1 MCLNTRQKNSFKKA
15 EKKKLKKL
23 RNKRKMKG
31 DFVMKIMML
40 SWEYPPRIVGGIA
53 RVVHDLSHMFTKQ
66 GHEVHVITYQEG
78 DTKEFERD
86 GDVYVHRVTNYP
98 INANNFIDWVM
109 QLNFCMVEKAADVI
123 KEYGKFNVLHAHD
136 WLVAYAA
143 RAIKRTYKLPLVATI
158 HATESGRNR
167 GIHNQSQGYVND
179 VEWMLT
185 YEASQVICNSM
196 YMKNEIKNL
205 FGKPLEDVHV
215 VPNGINVNKFDGKER
230 DWEFRRNYA
239 ADYEKIIFF
248 AGRIVNEK
256 GIQVLL
262 NAAPKILANYPNV
275 KFVIAGRGPCMEE
288 LQGLTNYLGLN
299 QKVYFTGY
307 LNDVQI
313 TKMYK
318 AIDIATFPSLYEPF
332 GIVALEGMLAGAA
345 TVVSDSGGLNEIVSH
360 RIDGM
365 KSYAGNP
372 NSLADSILECLYDEQ
387 LCAQM
392 AKKAHEKVVK
402 EFNWDTISK
411 KTMGVYKEAI
421 KMAKVKEK
429 SRVKLESLAH
439 SESLGTATMINGKDT
454 TITPDT
460 SDKEINALHNPLKQ
474 KLVKGNA

>member
-1 MCLNTRQKNSFKKA
+1 
-15 EKKKLKKL
+15 
-23 RNKRKMKG
+23 
-31 DFVMKIMML
+31 MKIMML

-53 RVVHDLSHMFTKQ
+53 RVVHDLSHTFAKQ

-78 DTKEFERD
+78 DTKEFEKD
-86 GDVYVHRVTNYP
+86 GEVFVHRVTNYP

-123 KEYGKFNVLHAHD
+123 KEYGKFNIVHAHD

-143 RAIKRTYKLPLVATI
+143 RAIKKTYKLPLVATI

-167 GIHNQSQGYVND
+167 GIHNSSQGYVND

-185 YEASQVICNSM
+185 YEASNVICNSM
-196 YMKNEIKNL
+196 FMKNEIKNL
-205 FGKPLEDVHV
+205 FGKPSENVFV
-215 VPNGINVNKFDGKER
+215 VPNGINVNKFEGKER

-275 KFVIAGRGPCMEE
+275 KFVIAGRGPCLDE
-288 LQGLTNYLGLN
+288 LKGLTSYLGLDN
-299 QKVYFTGY
+299 KVYFTGY

-345 TVVSDSGGLNEIVSH
+345 TVVSDIGGLNEIISH
-360 RIDGM
+360 GIDGM

-372 NSLADSILECLYDEQ
+372 NSLADSILECLFDEK
-387 LCAQM
+387 LCERM
-392 AKKAHEKVVK
+392 SKKAHEKVVS

-411 KTMGVYKEAI
+411 KTMDVYKKTIA
-421 KMAKVKEK
+421 MAKADAKNK
-429 SRVKLESLAH
+429 VKLSSLATA
-439 SESLGTATMINGKDT
+439 ESMGTAVEVNGRDT
-454 TITPDT
+454 TITT
-460 SDKEINALHNPLKQ
+460 GTTDKEIQALHNPVRQ
-474 KLVKGNA
+474 KLAKQS

>member
-1 MCLNTRQKNSFKKA
+1 M
-15 EKKKLKKL
+15 
-23 RNKRKMKG
+23 
-31 DFVMKIMML
+31 
-40 SWEYPPRIVGGIA
+40 
-53 RVVHDLSHMFTKQ
+53 SHAFAKQ

-78 DTKEFERD
+78 ETKEFEKD
-86 GDVYVHRVTNYP
+86 GQVFVHRVTNYP
-98 INANNFIDWVM
+98 INANNLIDWVM

-123 KEYGKFNVLHAHD
+123 KEYGKFNVIHAHD

-143 RAIKRTYKLPLVATI
+143 RTLKRTYKIPLVATI
-158 HATESGRNR
+158 HATESGRNK
-167 GIHNQSQGYVND
+167 GIHNKSQGYIND

-185 YEASQVICNSM
+185 YEASDVICNSM
-196 YMKNEIKNL
+196 YMKNEIRNL
-205 FGKPLEDVHV
+205 FGKPVESIHV
-215 VPNGINVNKFDGKER
+215 VPNGINVNKFEGKER

-262 NAAPKILANYPNV
+262 NAAPKILASYPNV
-275 KFVIAGRGPCMEE
+275 KFVIAGRGPCLDE
-288 LQGLTNYLGLN
+288 LKGLTEYLGLS

-307 LNDVQI
+307 LNDEQI

-345 TVVSDSGGLNEIVSH
+345 TVVSDAGGLNEIVSH

-372 NSLADSILECLYDEQ
+372 NSLADSILECLYDET
-387 LCAQM
+387 LCKQM
-392 AKKAHEKVVK
+392 AAKAHEKVVK
-402 EFNWDTISK
+402 EFNWETISK
-411 KTMGVYKEAI
+411 KTMDVYKESIRAA
-421 KMAKVKEK
+421 KATAKDKVKL
-429 SRVKLESLAH
+429 SSLAEK
-439 SESLGTATMINGKDT
+439 ESMGTATMVNGIDT

-460 SDKEINALHNPLKQ
+460 TDKEIKLLHNPVKQ
-474 KLVKGNA
+474 KLVEQM

>member
-1 MCLNTRQKNSFKKA
+1 
-15 EKKKLKKL
+15 
-23 RNKRKMKG
+23 
-31 DFVMKIMML
+31 MKIMML

-53 RVVHDLSHMFTKQ
+53 RVVHDLSHTFAKQ

-78 DTKEFERD
+78 DTKEFEKD
-86 GDVYVHRVTNYP
+86 GDVFVHRVTNYP

-123 KEYGKFNVLHAHD
+123 KEYGKFNIVHAHD

-143 RAIKRTYKLPLVATI
+143 RAIKKTYKLPLVATI

-167 GIHNQSQGYVND
+167 GIHNNSQGYVND

-185 YEASQVICNSM
+185 YEASNVICNSM
-196 YMKNEIKNL
+196 FMKNEIKNL
-205 FGKPLEDVHV
+205 FGKPSENVFV
-215 VPNGINVNKFDGKER
+215 VPNGINVNKFEGKER
-230 DWEFRRNYA
+230 DWDFRRNYA

-275 KFVIAGRGPCMEE
+275 KFVIAGRGPCLDE
-288 LQGLTNYLGLN
+288 LKGLTSYLGLDN
-299 QKVYFTGY
+299 KVYFTGY

-345 TVVSDSGGLNEIVSH
+345 TVVSDTGGLNEIISH
-360 RIDGM
+360 GIDGM

-372 NSLADSILECLYDEQ
+372 NSLADSILECLFDEK
-387 LCAQM
+387 LCERM
-392 AKKAHEKVVK
+392 SKKAHEKVVS

-411 KTMGVYKEAI
+411 KTMDVYKKTIA
-421 KMAKVKEK
+421 MAKVDSK
-429 SRVKLESLAH
+429 SKVKLSSLAK
-439 SESLGTATMINGKDT
+439 SESMGTAIEVNGRDT
-454 TITPDT
+454 TITT
-460 SDKEINALHNPLKQ
+460 GTTDKEIQALHNPVRQRLAEQ
-474 KLVKGNA
+474 S

>member
-1 MCLNTRQKNSFKKA
+1 
-15 EKKKLKKL
+15 
-23 RNKRKMKG
+23 
-31 DFVMKIMML
+31 MKIMML

-53 RVVHDLSHMFTKQ
+53 RVVHDLSHMFAKQ

-78 DTKEFERD
+78 DTKEFEKD

-167 GIHNQSQGYVND
+167 GIHNQAQGYVND

-205 FGKPLEDVHV
+205 FGKPLENVHV

-288 LQGLTNYLGLN
+288 LQGLTRYLGLE

-387 LCAQM
+387 LCSQM

-411 KTMGVYKEAI
+411 KTMDVYKDAI
-421 KMAKVKEK
+421 KMSKVQEK
-429 SRVKLESLAH
+429 SRVKLESLARN
-439 SESLGTATMINGKDT
+439 ESLGTATEVDGRDT
-454 TITPDT
+454 TITPHT
-460 SDKEINALHNPLKQ
+460 SDREINALHNPLKQ

>member
-411 KTMGVYKEAI
+411 KTMDVYKEAI

>member
-1 MCLNTRQKNSFKKA
+1 
-15 EKKKLKKL
+15 
-23 RNKRKMKG
+23 
-31 DFVMKIMML
+31 MKILML

-53 RVVHDLSHMFTKQ
+53 RVVHDLSHAFANK

-78 DTKEFERD
+78 ETKEFEKD
-86 GDVYVHRVTNYP
+86 GAVFVHRVTNYP
-98 INANNFIDWVM
+98 INANNLIDWVM
-109 QLNFCMVEKAADVI
+109 QLNFCMIEKASDVI
-123 KEYGKFNVLHAHD
+123 KEYGKFQIIHAHD

-143 RAIKRTYKLPLVATI
+143 RALKRTYKLPLVATI

-167 GIHNQSQGYVND
+167 GIHDKSQGYVND

-185 YEASQVICNSM
+185 YEASNVICNSV
-196 YMKNEIKNL
+196 YMKNEIRNL
-205 FGKPLEDVHV
+205 FGKPVENIHV

-230 DWEFRRNYA
+230 DWTFRRNYA
-239 ADYEKIIFF
+239 ADYEKIVFF

-262 NAAPKILANYPNV
+262 NAAPKILQNYPNV
-275 KFVIAGRGPCMEE
+275 KFVIAGRGPCLDE
-288 LQGLTNYLGLN
+288 LKELTEHLGLS

-307 LNDVQI
+307 LNDTQI

-318 AIDIATFPSLYEPF
+318 AIDVATFPSLYEPF

-345 TVVSDSGGLNEIVSH
+345 TVVSDAGGLNEIISH

-372 NSLADSILECLYDEQ
+372 NSLADSILECLYDKK

-402 EFNWDTISK
+402 EFNWETISN
-411 KTMGVYKEAI
+411 KTMDVYKESI
-421 KMAKVKEK
+421 KMAKAEAKIK
-429 SRVKLESLAH
+429 DKVKLESLAEN
-439 SESLGTATMINGKDT
+439 ESLGTSTMVNGIDT
-454 TITPDT
+454 TITTDT
-460 SDKEINALHNPLKQ
+460 SDKEIKVLHNPLKQ
-474 KLVKGNA
+474 KLVKQV

>member
-1 MCLNTRQKNSFKKA
+1 
-15 EKKKLKKL
+15 
-23 RNKRKMKG
+23 
-31 DFVMKIMML
+31 MKILML

-53 RVVHDLSHMFTKQ
+53 RVVHDLSHAFAKQ

-78 DTKEFERD
+78 ETKEFEKD
-86 GDVYVHRVTNYP
+86 GQVFVHRVTNYP
-98 INANNFIDWVM
+98 INANNLIDWVM

-123 KEYGKFNVLHAHD
+123 KEYGKFNVIHAHD

-143 RAIKRTYKLPLVATI
+143 RTLKRTYKIPLVATI
-158 HATESGRNR
+158 HATESGRNK
-167 GIHNQSQGYVND
+167 GIHNKSQGYIND

-185 YEASQVICNSM
+185 YEASDVICNSM
-196 YMKNEIKNL
+196 YMKNEIRNL
-205 FGKPLEDVHV
+205 FGKPVESIHV
-215 VPNGINVNKFDGKER
+215 VPNGINVNKFEGKER

-262 NAAPKILANYPNV
+262 NAAPKILASYPNV
-275 KFVIAGRGPCMEE
+275 KFVIAGRGPCLDE
-288 LQGLTNYLGLN
+288 LKGLTEYLGLS

-307 LNDVQI
+307 LNDEQI

-345 TVVSDSGGLNEIVSH
+345 TVVSDAGGLNEIVSH

-365 KSYAGNP
+365 KSYA
-372 NSLADSILECLYDEQ
+372 DSILECLYDET
-387 LCAQM
+387 LCKQM
-392 AKKAHEKVVK
+392 AAKAHEKVVK
-402 EFNWDTISK
+402 EFNWETISK
-411 KTMGVYKEAI
+411 KTMDVYKESIRAA
-421 KMAKVKEK
+421 KATAKDKVKL
-429 SRVKLESLAH
+429 SSLAEK
-439 SESLGTATMINGKDT
+439 ESMGTATMVNGIDT

-460 SDKEINALHNPLKQ
+460 TDKEIKLLHNPVKQ
-474 KLVKGNA
+474 KLVEQM

>member
-123 KEYGKFNVLHAHD
+123 KEYGKFNVVHAHD

-411 KTMGVYKEAI
+411 KTMDVYKEAI

>member
-1 MCLNTRQKNSFKKA
+1 
-15 EKKKLKKL
+15 
-23 RNKRKMKG
+23 
-31 DFVMKIMML
+31 MKIMML

-123 KEYGKFNVLHAHD
+123 KEYGKFNVVHAHD

-288 LQGLTNYLGLN
+288 LQGLTRYLGLE

-318 AIDIATFPSLYEPF
+318 AIDVATFPSLYEPF

-392 AKKAHEKVVK
+392 AKKAQEKVVK

-411 KTMGVYKEAI
+411 KTMDVYKTAI
-421 KMAKVKEK
+421 KMSKAQEK
-429 SRVKLESLAH
+429 SRVKLEALAH
-439 SESLGTATMINGKDT
+439 SESLGTATEVDGRDT
-454 TITPDT
+454 TITPHT
-460 SDKEINALHNPLKQ
+460 SDKEINTLHNPLKQ

>member
-1 MCLNTRQKNSFKKA
+1 
-15 EKKKLKKL
+15 
-23 RNKRKMKG
+23 
-31 DFVMKIMML
+31 MKIMML

-53 RVVHDLSHMFTKQ
+53 RVVHDLSHTFAKQ

-78 DTKEFERD
+78 DTKEFEKD
-86 GDVYVHRVTNYP
+86 GEVFVHRVTNYP

-123 KEYGKFNVLHAHD
+123 KEYGKFNIVHAHD

-143 RAIKRTYKLPLVATI
+143 RAIKKTYKLPLVATI

-167 GIHNQSQGYVND
+167 GIHNSSQGYVND

-185 YEASQVICNSM
+185 YEASNVICNSM
-196 YMKNEIKNL
+196 FMKNEIKNL
-205 FGKPLEDVHV
+205 FGKPTENVHV
-215 VPNGINVNKFDGKER
+215 VPNGINVNKFEGKER

-239 ADYEKIIFF
+239 SDYEKIIFF

-275 KFVIAGRGPCMEE
+275 KFVIAGRGPCLDE
-288 LQGLTNYLGLN
+288 LKGLTNYLGLDN
-299 QKVYFTGY
+299 KVYFTGY

-345 TVVSDSGGLNEIVSH
+345 TVVSDIGGLNEIISH
-360 RIDGM
+360 GIDGM

-372 NSLADSILECLYDEQ
+372 NSLADSILECLFDEK
-387 LCAQM
+387 LCERM
-392 AKKAHEKVVK
+392 AKKAQEKVVA

-411 KTMGVYKEAI
+411 KTMDVYKQTIA
-421 KMAKVKEK
+421 MAKSEAK
-429 SRVKLESLAH
+429 SKTKLSSLANA
-439 SESLGTATMINGKDT
+439 ESLGTAVEVNGKDT
-454 TITPDT
+454 TITTGTTDR
-460 SDKEINALHNPLKQ
+460 EIQALHNPVRQ
-474 KLVKGNA
+474 KLVKQS